1 MLKISVMLM
10 GLFSVVAC
18 QQLSVFKQTLSGVS
32 VMQNT
37 SLGEYYLWLTRLD
50 NNQLVSQ
57 KSIEQSSLTKGQY
70 LAQYR
75 MLLIQSL
82 VNQPNLNQAA
92 IQLTDLTKKSNS
104 LMNKHKLDKQDE
116 AFMTLFIQSQT
127 IKLALLRQLQQQ
139 KGSAEYLEQQLKLQ
153 NDQMN
158 LYKER
163 VQKLEQQIIQLKDI
177 ERSINDHGAL
187 L

>member
-1 MLKISVMLM
+1 MLM

-18 QQLSVFKQTLSGVS
+18 QQLSVFKQSLSGDS
-32 VMQNT
+32 VMQNA

-50 NNQLVSQ
+50 NHQLVSQ
-57 KSIEQSSLTKGQY
+57 KSIEQSSLANGQY

-75 MLLIQSL
+75 ILLIQSL
-82 VNQPNLNQAA
+82 VNQSNLNQTAN
-92 IQLTDLTKKSNS
+92 QLTELAELTTNTQL

-116 AFMTLFIQSQT
+116 AFMALFVQNQT
-127 IKLALLRQLQQQ
+127 MKLALLRQIKQQ
-139 KGSAEYLEQQLKLQ
+139 KGSSENLEQQLKLQ
-153 NDQMN
+153 NNQMN